1 MNLVLII
8 FSLVTV
14 LGAFNFQYFLRFET
28 VFPGGKPSFNT
39 QSLTALQQNGTAVWH
54 VSHKRGS
61 PHVKRKLLNVCLIL
75 EKETGTGNME
85 NGLT

>member
-14 LGAFNFQYFLRFET
+14 LGAFNFQYCLRVEA
-28 VFPGGKPSFNT
+28 VFPGGKPGFNT
-39 QSLTALQQNGTAVWH
+39 QSLTALQQNGTAVWRL
-54 VSHKRGS
+54 SHKGVS
-61 PHVKRKLLNVCLIL
+61 PHVKRKILNVCLIL

-85 NGLT
+85 NGLR